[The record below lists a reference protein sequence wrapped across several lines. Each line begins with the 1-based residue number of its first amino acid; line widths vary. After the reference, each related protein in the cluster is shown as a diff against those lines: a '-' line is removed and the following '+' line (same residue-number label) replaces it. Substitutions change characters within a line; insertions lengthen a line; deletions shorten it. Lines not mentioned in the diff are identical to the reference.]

1 MNYRKRIVTHFRFV
15 ATYQSYV
22 STMYHDDCRFCNNPE
37 LRILVQ
43 VFDVYSDE
51 NMCFLTSFFF
61 SLFVSLYFTEFIL
74 DNLWRVIFFSFN
86 LSWFFFRSVAV
97 DSSVRCFF
105 AVTLENMKHVALTTS
120 TFDILKT
127 HCYRMRIDTF
137 LLLW

>member
-1 MNYRKRIVTHFRFV
+1 MTELNLILLKKEKKKRSTHFSNRRSIRQLNYRKRIVTHFRFV

-74 DNLWRVIFFSFN
+74 DNLWRVIFF
-86 LSWFFFRSVAV
+86 LSIYLDFFFDQSPLILPFDA
-97 DSSVRCFF
+97 SS
-105 AVTLENMKHVALTTS
+105 
-120 TFDILKT
+120 
-127 HCYRMRIDTF
+127 
-137 LLLW
+137 LWP